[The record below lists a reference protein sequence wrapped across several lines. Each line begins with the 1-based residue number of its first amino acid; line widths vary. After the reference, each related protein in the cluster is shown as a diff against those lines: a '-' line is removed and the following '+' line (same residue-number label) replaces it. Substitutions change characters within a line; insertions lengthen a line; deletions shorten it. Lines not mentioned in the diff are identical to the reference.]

1 MRLGHEVEGNEGLY
15 RDEVWIDDYDDEEVY
30 LGSSTHL
37 ISLGKYIKMN
47 LGVIYK
53 TGQGKQYMKFQY
65 KKTLA

>member
-1 MRLGHEVEGNEGLY
+1 MRLEHEVESNEGLY

-37 ISLGKYIKMN
+37 ISLGKYIQIN

-53 TGQGKQYMKFQY
+53 TGQGIQYMKLQY
-65 KKTLA
+65 KKILA